1 MTIPLWC
8 LVIATFLPLVWAIT
22 GQGFRYRQFGNLDNS
37 DPRLQQAQ
45 LTGAGARALAAQ
57 QNAWEALAMFTP
69 AVVIA
74 HLNGVTTGHS
84 ATAAMLFVAARIVH
98 GCLYIADLS
107 SLRSLSWAV
116 GTGAVIWLCVLA
128 AHGH

>member
-8 LVIATFLPLVWAIT
+8 LVIATFLPLVWAMA
-22 GQGFRYRQFGNLDNS
+22 GQGFRYRQFGELDNS
-37 DPRLQQAQ
+37 HPRLQQSQ

-69 AVVIA
+69 AVVIE
-74 HLNGVTTGHS
+74 HFNGATTGHA
-84 ATAAMLFVAARIVH
+84 ATAAMLFIAARIFH
-98 GCLYIADLS
+98 GCFYIAELS
-107 SLRSLSWAV
+107 SLRSLSWGV
-116 GTGAVIWLCVLA
+116 GTGAVIWLFVLA